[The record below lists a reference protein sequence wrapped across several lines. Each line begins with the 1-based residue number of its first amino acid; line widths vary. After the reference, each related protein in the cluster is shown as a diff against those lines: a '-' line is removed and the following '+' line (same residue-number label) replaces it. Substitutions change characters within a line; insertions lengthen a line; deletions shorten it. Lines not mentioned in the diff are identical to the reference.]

1 MAKSIAH
8 IGLNSTKGCFL
19 KILFFIVICFFSSD
33 LYSQTKGLDL
43 NIPIS
48 HYEHKSWSKINTT
61 PINRVFNFEQDSLGF
76 LWMGTDRGLLRFDG
90 TSVKSFNYKDYPI
103 FKNDNIRFVK
113 MGKNNTLWIANR
125 RGVFY
130 LKDNLI
136 KEVKLNNKS
145 ITKVLSLVI
154 DKNNKIWVSN
164 TYGGLF
170 TIDNFKAKEEHL
182 FDNSDIRVMK
192 VFSGHDNSI
201 WVSARNGQYT
211 SLWKMNA
218 NKQFIQKKID
228 SPLNSPVDGFSE
240 NKYGVLAIIN
250 INGKVYKIAGE
261 NVSHIHTVKDYND
274 YSRAIKIDEN
284 GAIWFGGEG
293 LHKLYK
299 GKLDNFHQ
307 ADGLGNNRVQSIFF
321 DKDKNLWVGTFS
333 GLDYFSKTPF
343 KTIQLKGNKPIR
355 TICVLEDNDQEVL
368 VGSKD
373 FGLLIERNNKLLK
386 IDGLN
391 ELGATIHSLCK
402 TNIANEY
409 IVGSLNG
416 LFRIQKK
423 NGNFRVIHQYSSKIV
438 SIAFMRANG
447 ELWFMETDDQPNN
460 PNNKTTYVIKDGKK
474 HQISTL
480 DHLNVLSLFEDS
492 NLKLWIGTMQGLY
505 FCDVLN
511 ESCCAVNKNLFLES
525 KYIMNIV
532 EDAFGTVWVGT
543 YGSGLVEI
551 KSEKENYLDTR
562 NNLPE
567 NQAYL
572 HFAANKKGLWY
583 FTRDKKN
590 GKFQRIIL
598 DSINNQEEFITEEIY
613 SVPGIVNVEGISG
626 FPTFVQKSD
635 HSYVLASSNS
645 LLKFDPMSVVD
656 IPPVF
661 RMDKVL
667 INNVE
672 INLNDLST
680 IEADAINFEFHY
692 SSLDFVRGDNQLFE
706 YKLEGFDKKW
716 QQAGARKVA
725 YYSNL
730 PAGNYSFKVRVKNY
744 DNVYIEMQSP
754 LLFSKKQFWYKAPFV
769 YFIYFIVGASII
781 VLIFRL
787 RLKSLKRQRK
797 ILQNKVDLRTRK
809 LQELNES
816 LEEII
821 AKRTEKITKI
831 NKELTESDERYKYA
845 LEATNEGIWD
855 LNIVNN
861 AIKFS
866 PSIYT
871 MLGYKPYEFK
881 ESRYEIYKR
890 ISNESERQERIDIH
904 NELIS
909 KGSNNQFLDEYKIK
923 KKDGSEIWVQIKGK
937 VVERD
942 KNGAPV
948 RVVGTQIDITSEKRK
963 TQEMLEAILK
973 TENIERSRISRDL
986 HDGLQQTLT
995 IASLNFQSAKKEL
1008 SKFSTIAINKF
1019 ETGWE
1024 YLQKSILESR
1034 SVAHS
1039 LMPKAIIDFGVI
1051 SAFESL
1057 INQINASTETTEFN
1071 FFHNFKKERIKNQ
1084 EIEITLYRILQ
1095 ESTNNIIKY
1104 AKAKNVSIQLKDY
1117 DNMYMLTIEDDGIGF
1132 DVATTNKNGKGFG
1145 FQSMRNRLE
1154 AIDGFLEIESRI
1166 GQGTTI
1172 IIEINKII

>member
-1 MAKSIAH
+1 MSKSTAL
-8 IGLNSTKGCFL
+8 IGLNSTIDYHL
-19 KILFFIVICFFSSD
+19 KIFFLIVICFFSND

-90 TSVKSFNYKDYPI
+90 ASVKSFNYKDYPI
-103 FKNDNIRFVK
+103 LKNDNIRFVK

-145 ITKVLSLVI
+145 ITKALSLVI

-164 TYGGLF
+164 TRGGLF
-170 TIDNFKAKEEHL
+170 TIDNFKAREEHL
-182 FDNSDIRVMK
+182 FNNSNIRVMK

-201 WVSARNGQYT
+201 WVSARDGQHT

-218 NKQFIQKKID
+218 NKQFIQKKLD

-240 NKYGVLAIIN
+240 NKNGVLAIIN
-250 INGKVYKIAGE
+250 INGKAYKITGKK
-261 NVSHIHTVKDYND
+261 VSHIHTVKDYND

-284 GAIWFGGEG
+284 GAIWFSGDG

-299 GKLDNFHQ
+299 GKLDKFNQ
-307 ADGLGNNRVQSIFF
+307 LDGLGNNRVQSIFF

-343 KTIQLKGNKPIR
+343 KKIQLKGNKPVK

-373 FGLLIERNNKLLK
+373 FGLLIEQNNELIKV
-386 IDGLN
+386 DGLD
-391 ELGATIHSLCK
+391 EIGSTIRTLCK

-416 LFRIQKK
+416 LFRIEKK
-423 NGNFRVIHQYSSKIV
+423 NGNFKVIHQYSTKNV

-447 ELWFMETDDQPNN
+447 ELWFMEAGFESYFAEDGI
-460 PNNKTTYVIKDGKK
+460 TYVFKDGQK
-474 HQISTL
+474 HQIKSL
-480 DHLNVLSLFEDS
+480 DHLDVNSIFEDS
-492 NLKLWIGTMQGLY
+492 NLKLWIGTSEGLY
-505 FCDVLN
+505 FCDKLN
-511 ESCCAVNKNLFLES
+511 DSYCIKKNLFLES
-525 KYIMNIV
+525 QFIRNIV
-532 EDAFGTVWVGT
+532 EDEFETIWVGT
-543 YGSGLVEI
+543 YGSGVVEI
-551 KSEKENYLDTR
+551 KGEKENYLDTR

-572 HFAANKKGLWY
+572 HFAANNKGLWY
-583 FTRDKKN
+583 FTRNKKN
-590 GKFQRIIL
+590 GKFQRIVL
-598 DSINNQEEFITEEIY
+598 DSINNQKEFIVKEIY
-613 SVPGIVNVEGISG
+613 SIPGNVNVEGISG
-626 FPTFVQKSD
+626 FPLFIHKSD

-645 LLKFDPMSVVD
+645 LLKFDPMSVVSVNP
-656 IPPVF
+656 ILQ
-661 RMDKVL
+661 MDKIL
-667 INNVE
+667 INDEE
-672 INLNDLST
+672 INLNDFST
-680 IEADAINFEFHY
+680 IEANAIHFEFHY
-692 SSLDFVRGDNQLFE
+692 SSLDFIRGDNQLFE
-706 YKLEGFDKKW
+706 YKLEGFEEKW
-716 QQAGARKVA
+716 QLAGLRKVA

-730 PAGNYSFKVRVKNY
+730 PAGNYSFKVRVKNN
-744 DNVYIEMQSP
+744 DNVYVEMKSP
-754 LLFSKKQFWYKAPFV
+754 LLFSIKQFWYKTPFA
-769 YFIYFIVGASII
+769 YFFYFFASVSII

-787 RLKSLKRQRK
+787 RFESLKRHRK
-797 ILQNKVDLRTRK
+797 ILQNKVDLRTQK
-809 LQELNES
+809 LKELNES
-816 LEEII
+816 LEDTIV
-821 AKRTEKITKI
+821 KRTEKISKI
-831 NKELTESDERYKYA
+831 NKALMESDERYKYA

-855 LNIVNN
+855 FNVVNN
-861 AIKFS
+861 TIKFS

-881 ESRYEIYKR
+881 ENRDEIYKR
-890 ISNESERQERIDIH
+890 ISNKSERQEHIDIH
-904 NELIS
+904 KKLIS
-909 KGSNNQFLDEYKIK
+909 EASNNQFLDEYKMK
-923 KKDGSEIWVQIKGK
+923 KKNGSEIWIQIKGK

-942 KNGAPV
+942 KNGAPI

-973 TENIERSRISRDL
+973 TENIERSRISREI

-995 IASLNFQSAKKEL
+995 ISSLNFQSAKKES
-1008 SKFSTIAINKF
+1008 SKFSSIAFDKF
-1019 ETGWE
+1019 ETGWK
-1024 YLQKSILESR
+1024 YLQESIVESR
-1034 SVAHS
+1034 TVAHS

-1051 SAFESL
+1051 SAFENL
-1057 INQINASTETTEFN
+1057 INQLDESSETTEFI

-1095 ESTNNIIKY
+1095 EAINNIIKY
-1104 AKAKNVSIQLKDY
+1104 AKAKSVTIQLKNY
-1117 DNMYMLTIEDDGIGF
+1117 HEMYMLTVEDDGIGF
-1132 DVATTNKNGKGFG
+1132 DVSSITQKSSGLG
-1145 FQSMRNRLE
+1145 FQSMKNRLD
-1154 AIDGFLEIESRI
+1154 AIDGFLEIDSKI
-1166 GQGTTI
+1166 GNGTTI
-1172 IIEINKII
+1172 IIQINKIT